1 LLHIQ
6 QELNI
11 LNGLR
16 ANAMAGIPGNRCDSI
31 HDMQIQL
38 ITLQPRLS
46 GLAQQGPG
54 DVDRWMVF
62 SDLEVGK
69 AFKIL
74 GLDYVFLLSPIAVV
88 YFLFPFCKSI
98 YQQY

>member
-1 LLHIQ
+1 M
-6 QELNI
+6 
-11 LNGLR
+11 G
-16 ANAMAGIPGNRCDSI
+16 
-31 HDMQIQL
+31 
-38 ITLQPRLS
+38 
-46 GLAQQGPG
+46 
-54 DVDRWMVF
+54 F